1 MAVAALDRVAL
12 GLDHVPL
19 SAAKVVLLHRVQEPV
34 LGRVAEYQDHPEEK
48 YSSFKKATSVTDR
61 KKRMGVRKDA
71 KKR

>member
-48 YSSFKKATSVTDR
+48 
-61 KKRMGVRKDA
+61 
-71 KKR
+71 